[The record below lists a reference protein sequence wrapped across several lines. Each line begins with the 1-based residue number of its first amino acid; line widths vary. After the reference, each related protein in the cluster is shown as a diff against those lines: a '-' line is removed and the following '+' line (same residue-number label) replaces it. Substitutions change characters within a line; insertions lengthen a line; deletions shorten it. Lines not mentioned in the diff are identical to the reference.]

1 MIVFPSREIMTV
13 LFQLTVPQWNV
24 SVLIIM
30 FALAMTEDFTFSL
43 LLFWKHTAGF
53 SELEK
58 VFRL

>member
-1 MIVFPSREIMTV
+1 MTV